1 MLSDVAGLSD
11 LGVVSLADMEAFM
24 SAARLAF
31 AKTTVDGLNL
41 ASEPICRVGSDGKR
55 TGIGVDGIVTL
66 ITLVFDKLIQC
77 RQINNDPQRLQNFA
91 NSRTAQGVAE
101 RQAARELRRQEKRA
115 RAVERQTGWPADP
128 EQFRVEEESV
138 SRLVA
143 SGLEK
148 IRNSDDKQLAALC
161 G

>member
-1 MLSDVAGLSD
+1 
-11 LGVVSLADMEAFM
+11 M

-31 AKTTVDGLNL
+31 ARTTVDGLNL
-41 ASEPICRVGSDGKR
+41 ASEPICRVGSDGTR

>member
-1 MLSDVAGLSD
+1 MEEDVPFLQ
-11 LGVVSLADMEAFM
+11 
-24 SAARLAF
+24 AR
-31 AKTTVDGLNL
+31 
-41 ASEPICRVGSDGKR
+41 
-55 TGIGVDGIVTL
+55 
-66 ITLVFDKLIQC
+66 Q
-77 RQINNDPQRLQNFA
+77 
-91 NSRTAQGVAE
+91 
-101 RQAARELRRQEKRA
+101 LRRQEKRA
-115 RAVERQTGWPADP
+115 RVVERQTGWPADP